1 MTGRGGGP
9 TAPGPDRRVLA
20 GHGALALVQVGF
32 GLFPVF
38 GMLAFAPGGLSP
50 LGVGAWRIVAG
61 SLAIGTLAAVRHGR
75 RALPHRTHLP
85 LFFAC
90 AMLGV
95 AVNQGLY
102 LTGLSRSTPMNA
114 GLVMS
119 LIPVFTFAIAAVS
132 RQEAFSAV
140 RALGVVVALVGTLPL
155 LFEHGLGD
163 LGTYGLGNLL
173 MVANAMMYSTYLVLS
188 KRLTREYSALTITA
202 WSYLFSLTAVPVFV
216 AGQKLLPDPGLT
228 AAWWSL
234 AYILVVPTVIAYVLN
249 MFALSRVRASTVAVY
264 VYSQP
269 VIAGLASWAVFG
281 ERPTHAMLMAAAA
294 LFLGIWLVGRRPPP
308 VRVVT

>member
-1 MTGRGGGP
+1 MTGRADV
-9 TAPGPDRRVLA
+9 APRPALDRRILA
-20 GHGALALVQVGF
+20 GHGALVLVQVGF

-38 GMLAFAPGGLSP
+38 GMLAFAPGGLAP
-50 LGVGAWRIVAG
+50 LAVGAWRIVAG

-75 RALPHRTHLP
+75 RALPQWRHLP

-95 AVNQGLY
+95 ALNQGLY
-102 LTGLSRSTPMNA
+102 LSGLSRSTPMNA

-119 LIPVFTFAIAAVS
+119 LIPVFTFTIAALV
-132 RQEAFSAV
+132 RQEAFSAM
-140 RALGVVVALVGTLPL
+140 RALGVVVALAGTMPL
-155 LFEHGLGD
+155 LFELGLGD
-163 LGTYGLGNLL
+163 LGTHRLGNLL

-202 WSYLFSLTAVPVFV
+202 WSYLLSLIAVPAFAV
-216 AGQKLLPDPGLT
+216 GQDLLPDRGHA

-249 MFALSRVRASTVAVY
+249 MFALARVRASTVAVY

-269 VIAGLASWAVFG
+269 IIAGLASWAVFG
-281 ERPTHAMLMAAAA
+281 ERPTHAMLIAGVA

-308 VRVVT
+308 VRVVA